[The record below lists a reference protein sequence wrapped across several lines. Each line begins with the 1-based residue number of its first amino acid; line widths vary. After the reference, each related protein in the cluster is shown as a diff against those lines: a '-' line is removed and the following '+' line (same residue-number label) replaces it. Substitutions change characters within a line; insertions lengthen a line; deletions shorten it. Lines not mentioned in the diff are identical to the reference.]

1 MRKPRSRRGL
11 APSPSPS
18 NGEGGHAYRQAGRR
32 PGKSRLGR
40 SLALPVGRSSRS
52 TPFNLRP
59 NQTKSDQIKPNP
71 TKSNQIKPNQTNQ
84 TNQTKAGR
92 QPNQGPGAH
101 RPPLQ
106 PEPFEALIGTNTL

>member
-1 MRKPRSRRGL
+1 MRKPLLGL
-11 APSPSPS
+11 GLSPSPSPS

-59 NQTKSDQIKPNP
+59 NQTKSDQIKPNQTISNQSNQSNQSRAP
-71 TKSNQIKPNQTNQ
+71 TKPRARRSQTAA
-84 TNQTKAGR
+84 TAGAIR
-92 QPNQGPGAH
+92 
-101 RPPLQ
+101 
-106 PEPFEALIGTNTL
+106 GTDRHE